1 MNATPTSSPGLA
13 YRIADFE
20 TLSEGLDYAAR
31 SDAGVNFYS
40 ARGELL
46 HSSPYRELRETAV
59 ALARGLIRA
68 GLPKGARFALLADT
82 TADFMIFF
90 HACQYAG
97 LIPVPIALPTTIGG
111 RDTYIAG
118 VRRQL
123 ESCGAVA
130 VMAPDEL
137 MSFVEAA
144 AEGLGIALVGP
155 AEQFYGLPGD
165 GADLRP
171 FEPDEISYLQYS
183 SGSTRRPHGIE

>member
-1 MNATPTSSPGLA
+1 MNPTPTSSPGLA

-46 HSSPYRELRETAV
+46 RSSSYRELRETAV

-97 LIPVPIALPTTIGG
+97 LIPVPLGPIRPLLIALNLRNPPDQIEGNFPACWYPCSAREPGTNQK
-111 RDTYIAG
+111 RVDAS
-118 VRRQL
+118 VL
-123 ESCGAVA
+123 E
-130 VMAPDEL
+130 
-137 MSFVEAA
+137 
-144 AEGLGIALVGP
+144 
-155 AEQFYGLPGD
+155 Q
-165 GADLRP
+165 
-171 FEPDEISYLQYS
+171 
-183 SGSTRRPHGIE
+183 